1 MTTAKSH
8 QGELERLSSLEQ
20 RTEQGGGPEA
30 IARHHQ
36 RGKLTARERIDLLFD
51 RGSFVE
57 VNRLAESQAVDFGMQ
72 AKKVP
77 GDGVVIGFGMV
88 DGRLVFAYAQDVTVL
103 GGSVGTIHGEKICRI
118 MDEALKVKAPLVAL
132 NDSGGGRLHEGFFAS
147 RGVAGMFFR
156 NTAASGVIPQITG
169 MMGSCAG
176 VSVYSPALTDFVVM
190 VKGTSHMVITG
201 PGVIKSVTG
210 ETVSIEDLGGAK
222 VHSEVTGQAHFVA
235 ESDAECIRTIQLLLS
250 YLPSNCTQS
259 PPLVDSGD
267 DPEKAD
273 DTLEEI
279 VPANFKKSYD
289 MHAVIERI
297 VDKGSLLEVLP
308 RFAAN
313 IIVGFARMAGGTV
326 GIVANQP
333 RIKAGC
339 LDVDASD
346 KAARFIRFCDCF
358 NIPLINLVDVPGY
371 FPGVAQ
377 EQAGIIRHGAKML
390 YAYSEATV
398 PKITLALR
406 KEYGGAVMG
415 MCCVGMGV
423 DLMLAWP
430 IAQLVVLD
438 TATAVDLI
446 FRKEIQSAENPENFR
461 QQKIAEYDYTYSNP
475 YHAASNMLVDSVIRP
490 RETRPQLI
498 RALRM
503 LQNKERP
510 APTKRHGN
518 IPL

>member
-1 MTTAKSH
+1 MTTAKTH
-8 QGELERLSSLEQ
+8 QSELERLSSLEQ
-20 RTEQGGGPEA
+20 RAEQGGGPEA
-30 IARHHQ
+30 IARHRQ
-36 RGKLTARERIDLLFD
+36 RGKLTARERLDLLFD

-77 GDGVVIGFGMV
+77 GDGVVTGFGTV

-103 GGSVGTIHGEKICRI
+103 GGSVGTIHGQKICRI

-176 VSVYSPALTDFVVM
+176 VSVYSPALTDFIVM

-210 ETVSIEDLGGAK
+210 ENVSIEELGGAK

-235 ESDAECIRTIQLLLS
+235 ESDAECIRTIRRLLG
-250 YLPSNCTQS
+250 YLPANHAQA
-259 PPLVDSGD
+259 PPVTDGGD
-267 DPEKAD
+267 DPERVD
-273 DTLEEI
+273 DSLEQI
-279 VPANFKKSYD
+279 VPANLKKSYD
-289 MHAVIERI
+289 MHQVIECIIDRQ
-297 VDKGSLLEVLP
+297 SFLEVLP

-333 RIKAGC
+333 RIMAGC

-423 DLMLAWP
+423 DMMLAWP

-438 TATAVDLI
+438 TTAAVDLI
-446 FRKEIQSAENPENFR
+446 FRKEIQSAENPESYR
-461 QQKIAEYDYTYSNP
+461 QQKISEYDYKYSNP

-503 LQNKERP
+503 LKNKERP

>member
-1 MTTAKSH
+1 MAIEKTHHSER
-8 QGELERLSSLEQ
+8 QRLSSLEQ
-20 RTEQGGGPEA
+20 RAEQGGGASAVE
-30 IARHHQ
+30 RHHR
-36 RGKLTARERIDLLFD
+36 RGKLTARERLDLLFD
-51 RGSFVE
+51 PNTFVE
-57 VNRLAESQAVDFGMQ
+57 VNRLAESQAADFGMQ

-77 GDGVVIGFGMV
+77 GDGVVTGFGTIA
-88 DGRLVFAYAQDVTVL
+88 GRTVFAYAQDVTVL
-103 GGSVGTIHGEKICRI
+103 GGSVGTIHGQKICRI
-118 MDEALKVKAPLVAL
+118 IDEALKVKAPLVAL

-176 VSVYSPALTDFVVM
+176 VSVYSPALTDFIVM
-190 VKGTSHMVITG
+190 VKKTSHMVITG
-201 PGVIKSVTG
+201 PGVIKAVTG
-210 ETVSIEDLGGAK
+210 EEVDLEALGGAR
-222 VHSEVTGQAHFVA
+222 VHSEITGQAHFLA
-235 ESDAECIRTIQLLLS
+235 ENDTECIAAIKKLLS
-250 YLPSNCTQS
+250 YLPSNHTQT
-259 PPLVDSGD
+259 PPMVDTGD
-267 DPEKAD
+267 DPERTD
-273 DTLEEI
+273 DELENI
-279 VPANFKKSYD
+279 VPADFRKSYD
-289 MHAVIERI
+289 MHQVIERI
-297 VDKGSLLEVLP
+297 ADRGTFLEVLP
-308 RFAAN
+308 RFALN
-313 IIVGFARMAGGTV
+313 IIIGFARMAGATV

-333 RIKAGC
+333 RFKAGC

-371 FPGVAQ
+371 FPGVTQ
-377 EQAGIIRHGAKML
+377 EHAGIIRHGAKML

-438 TATAVDLI
+438 TTAAVDLI
-446 FRKEIQSAENPENFR
+446 FRKEIQEAEDPEEFR
-461 QQKIAEYDYTYSNP
+461 QQKIAEYDFKYSNP
-475 YHAASNMLVDSVIRP
+475 FHAASNMLVDTVIRP
-490 RETRPQLI
+490 RETRPHLI
-498 RALRM
+498 KALRM
-503 LQNKERP
+503 LQDKERP
-510 APTKRHGN
+510 APGKRHGN

>member
-77 GDGVVIGFGMV
+77 GDGVVTGFGMV

-259 PPLVDSGD
+259 PPVVDSGD
-267 DPEKAD
+267 DPERAD

-498 RALRM
+498 RTLRM